1 MLRRQIVPVRH
12 RRDHHTRRYRFRHD
26 PPLLL
31 LRPVP
36 APNDTVADFPT
47 NNFGEFISVDHNDVH
62 LAQSAKRGPFITP
75 SARWGGET
83 ALMSIVNN
91 ARAQSYARPDE
102 RAGSRR

>member
-12 RRDHHTRRYRFRHD
+12 RRDHRTRRYRFRHD

-83 ALMSIVNN
+83 AYALVIVLLVLLT
-91 ARAQSYARPDE
+91 
-102 RAGSRR
+102 